1 MKKVNILLLSALVAT
16 LTAGCGGK
24 DSSSTELQHDP
35 VTITYASWD
44 LGSEDAEAPNI
55 ERMMIDE
62 FEKQYPWITV
72 NIIERPKNPGTDI
85 EQNWTEF
92 LSSRAAVTKL
102 PDVFMVDNLPN
113 NILNNWVMNI
123 SDVVKNDSEY
133 QLLSEAAREAA
144 VYKGMTFAV
153 PRAIHYQ
160 GYIVNKTLFH
170 EQGAEIPTAST
181 SFDDLISAV
190 KEAAVHEQGGKGIA
204 GIEFIEHIIHIFP
217 ALLNS
222 DYDWFTFNP
231 DTETFHLDSEEFR
244 QAVDYYLNIYEDKKI
259 CYDALTTEERISF
272 FGEGDLFPGGKMLT
286 KWQGSWQLGSWQKS
300 KDDGTI
306 NFALDFIGFPSVN
319 GVKKT
324 PMSMDFTAV
333 SSQTKQPEEAYML
346 AKWLG
351 FGKEGYAK
359 RLELSTT
366 VDGLSVVNYAPL
378 INDKELLDS
387 YFALYPNFKEYRKV
401 VESQSF
407 IFEPVKSM
415 VGYDDVRYNGRYD
428 GEHIMNDIVNSVLTG
443 ATKLADVSTQLNK
456 RANEIY
462 KESNKAFDEAIEKYY
477 ITAK

>member
-1 MKKVNILLLSALVAT
+1 
-16 LTAGCGGK
+16 
-24 DSSSTELQHDP
+24 
-35 VTITYASWD
+35 
-44 LGSEDAEAPNI
+44 
-55 ERMMIDE
+55 
-62 FEKQYPWITV
+62 
-72 NIIERPKNPGTDI
+72 
-85 EQNWTEF
+85 
-92 LSSRAAVTKL
+92 
-102 PDVFMVDNLPN
+102 
-113 NILNNWVMNI
+113 
-123 SDVVKNDSEY
+123 
-133 QLLSEAAREAA
+133 
-144 VYKGMTFAV
+144 
-153 PRAIHYQ
+153 
-160 GYIVNKTLFH
+160 
-170 EQGAEIPTAST
+170 
-181 SFDDLISAV
+181 
-190 KEAAVHEQGGKGIA
+190 
-204 GIEFIEHIIHIFP
+204 
-217 ALLNS
+217 
-222 DYDWFTFNP
+222 
-231 DTETFHLDSEEFR
+231 
-244 QAVDYYLNIYEDKKI
+244 
-259 CYDALTTEERISF
+259 
-272 FGEGDLFPGGKMLT
+272 MLT